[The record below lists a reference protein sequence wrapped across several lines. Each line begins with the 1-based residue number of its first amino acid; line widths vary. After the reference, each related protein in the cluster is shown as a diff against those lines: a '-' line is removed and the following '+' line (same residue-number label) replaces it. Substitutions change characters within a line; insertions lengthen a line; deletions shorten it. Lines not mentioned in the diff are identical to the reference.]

1 MFKLSVCVLTY
12 NSVRLLSEVLKI
24 LIKIADEIII
34 LNSGN
39 IANTIN
45 ISRGYGIEPIY
56 HPFKTHSQQMNHA
69 TSLASH
75 DWVLCMD
82 SDEVLDEQTTAFIL
96 KLKADEEP
104 GQEQAWRLSRY
115 WFVLGEQVRIIYPV
129 SSPDFPARAQHQN

>member
-45 ISRGYGIEPIY
+45 ISRGYGIE
-56 HPFKTHSQQMNHA
+56 
-69 TSLASH
+69 
-75 DWVLCMD
+75 
-82 SDEVLDEQTTAFIL
+82 
-96 KLKADEEP
+96 
-104 GQEQAWRLSRY
+104 
-115 WFVLGEQVRIIYPV
+115 
-129 SSPDFPARAQHQN
+129 